1 MRNESRMKFLMK
13 DKVSCDFEVAYIAE
27 IKNKIKDKFNDGL
40 EVLDITVSSDL
51 FDNNKFITQNKFSED
66 IESFSNI
73 SSKVGRYK
81 LFKRIISKYSIKHI
95 CYDLKG
101 IKVYLK
107 EDILKALKQEDYKLF
122 VAAFL

>member
-13 DKVSCDFEVAYIAE
+13 DKVSCDFEVAYLAE

-66 IESFSNI
+66 IEGFSSI

-81 LFKRIISKYSIKHI
+81 LFKRLVSKYSIKHI
-95 CYDLKG
+95 YYDLKG